1 MAQKEEKKKL
11 KQKQQTPANK
21 EAKNSRP
28 WPDLPHQ
35 LIKLIASQPSI
46 EQGINFGSVTKSWRA
61 APKKCINPN
70 ATLPWLQIFNTDT
83 HQCKTTKPYNS
94 DDPFQGFWISPAPW
108 VRHTR
113 YPWKRYL
120 GCTNGILVAKGAT
133 CYILWNPIQR
143 SWYNLPLWDA
153 RFEFKCFALSSSL
166 GNKNVIVMAL
176 TGTSHPAFMFHRLGI
191 GGENF
196 EWIKQDCSLV
206 DPHAPDTSRKHYMQ
220 FTNVIG
226 LRGKFYALT
235 LQGTLAVIEEVDSHL
250 KITSLATKR
259 AIPSV
264 SSRHFR
270 EYLVESNGEILLIFL
285 ISKKLINVVDD
296 VEVFGLNFFRLSWI
310 QTESLGDQTLFVGEN
325 CSVSVSASKV
335 GCKSN
340 CWWLYDME
348 SGGIS
353 QGWSDTNS
361 KTKSPWF
368 GMNLQ
373 RISKFV

>member
-1 MAQKEEKKKL
+1 
-11 KQKQQTPANK
+11 
-21 EAKNSRP
+21 
-28 WPDLPHQ
+28 
-35 LIKLIASQPSI
+35 
-46 EQGINFGSVTKSWRA
+46 
-61 APKKCINPN
+61 
-70 ATLPWLQIFNTDT
+70 
-83 HQCKTTKPYNS
+83 
-94 DDPFQGFWISPAPW
+94 
-108 VRHTR
+108 
-113 YPWKRYL
+113 
-120 GCTNGILVAKGAT
+120 
-133 CYILWNPIQR
+133 
-143 SWYNLPLWDA
+143 
-153 RFEFKCFALSSSL
+153 
-166 GNKNVIVMAL
+166 
-176 TGTSHPAFMFHRLGI
+176 MFHRLGI

-206 DPHAPDTSRKHYMQ
+206 DPHAPNKSQKHYVR

-285 ISKKLINVVDD
+285 ISKKSINVVDD
-296 VEVFGLNFFRLSWI
+296 VEVFGLNFVRLSWI
-310 QTESLGDQTLFVGEN
+310 KTESLGDQTLFVGEN
-325 CSVSVSASKV
+325 CCVRVSASKV

-340 CWWLYDME
+340 RLYFHFTHNANDAWWLYDLE

-373 RISKFV
+373 RISNFV

>member
-1 MAQKEEKKKL
+1 MAQKEEKKKQ
-11 KQKQQTPANK
+11 KQKQQAPANK

-28 WPDLPHQ
+28 WPELPHQ
-35 LIKLIASQPSI
+35 LIKLIASQPSL

-70 ATLPWLQIFNTDT
+70 ATQPWLQIFNTDT
-83 HQCKTTKPYNS
+83 HQCKMTKPYNS
-94 DDPFQGFWISPAPW
+94 DNPFQGF
-108 VRHTR
+108 
-113 YPWKRYL
+113 WKRYL

-143 SWYNLPLWDA
+143 SWII
-153 RFEFKCFALSSSL
+153 SL
-166 GNKNVIVMAL
+166 YGMP
-176 TGTSHPAFMFHRLGI
+176 GTSHPAFMFHRQGI

-206 DPHAPDTSRKHYMQ
+206 DPHAPDKSRKHYMQ

-235 LQGTLAVIEEVDSHL
+235 LQGTLAVIVEVDSHL
-250 KITSLATKR
+250 KITSLAIKR

-285 ISKKLINVVDD
+285 ISKKSIDVVDD
-296 VEVFGLNFFRLSWI
+296 VEVFGLNFVRLSWI
-310 QTESLGDQTLFVGEN
+310 KTESLGDQTLFVGEN
-325 CSVSVSASKV
+325 CCVSVSASKV

-340 CWWLYDME
+340 CLYFHSPIMQMMV
-348 SGGIS
+348 GGYMIWKAVAS
-353 QGWSDTNS
+353 LKGGVIPILRQNHHG
-361 KTKSPWF
+361 
-368 GMNLQ
+368 LE
-373 RISKFV
+373 